1 MSSSSTRVCGPYA
14 QLNESLRFRRRASRA
29 IAIAVAWAS
38 WLTCEHASADTQ
50 ACVTSH
56 ASGQREAKAGRLK
69 LASELFTACGSDS
82 SCPEQLR
89 AECTELLEKT
99 RTATPSIIVSVL
111 DERGEDVST
120 VKVFST
126 DELIADGLDGRALAL
141 DPGKHRLRF
150 LLPSG
155 EVLSSDVLI
164 REGEKNRLIQVRIE
178 PKPPKDQAAKAPPA
192 APPPQA
198 PPPPPASAP
207 VAAWVAT
214 GVAVAGAGVF
224 GTFAFLG
231 SRSKADLDECA
242 PACSRSLEG
251 TRDKLKTSYL
261 IADIG
266 LGAAVVSGA
275 LAVYLFASHA
285 PTERATPTAQ
295 RDWLRWNAGVAAVP
309 SGAAFALSGDF
320 R

>member
-1 MSSSSTRVCGPYA
+1 MPSSSTRVCGPYA

-178 PKPPKDQAAKAPPA
+178 PKPTKDKAAPPA

-198 PPPPPASAP
+198 PTPPPASAP

-275 LAVYLFASHA
+275 LAVYLFASHG
-285 PTERATPTAQ
+285 PTERAKPTAQ

-309 SGAAFALSGDF
+309 NGAAFALSGDF

>member
-1 MSSSSTRVCGPYA
+1 M
-14 QLNESLRFRRRASRA
+14 
-29 IAIAVAWAS
+29 AIAVAWAS

-50 ACVTSH
+50 ACVTSP

-89 AECTELLEKT
+89 AECTELLVKT

-111 DERGEDVST
+111 DERGQDVST

-178 PKPPKDQAAKAPPA
+178 PKPPKDQAAKGP
-192 APPPQA
+192 
-198 PPPPPASAP
+198 
-207 VAAWVAT
+207 
-214 GVAVAGAGVF
+214 
-224 GTFAFLG
+224 
-231 SRSKADLDECA
+231 
-242 PACSRSLEG
+242 
-251 TRDKLKTSYL
+251 
-261 IADIG
+261 
-266 LGAAVVSGA
+266 
-275 LAVYLFASHA
+275 
-285 PTERATPTAQ
+285 
-295 RDWLRWNAGVAAVP
+295 
-309 SGAAFALSGDF
+309 
-320 R
+320 

>member
-1 MSSSSTRVCGPYA
+1 M
-14 QLNESLRFRRRASRA
+14 LA
-29 IAIAVAWAS
+29 IAAACAS
-38 WLTCEHASADTQ
+38 WLTCRPASADTQ

-82 SCPEQLR
+82 ACPEQLR

-99 RTATPSIIVSVL
+99 RAATPSVILSVL
-111 DERGEDVST
+111 DEKGGDVSA

-150 LLPSG
+150 LLPWG
-155 EVLSSDVLI
+155 DVLSSDVLI
-164 REGEKNRLIQVRIE
+164 REGEKNRLIQVKIE
-178 PKPPKDQAAKAPPA
+178 PKAPKDAPAAPAA
-192 APPPQA
+192 APPPA
-198 PPPPPASAP
+198 PVTPPPAPPLASPP
-207 VAAWVAT
+207 VGAWVAT

-231 SRSKADLDECA
+231 SRQKADLDECA
-242 PACSRSLEG
+242 PACPRSLED

-266 LGAAVVSGA
+266 LGAAVVSS
-275 LAVYLFASHA
+275 AVAIYLFASHGSS
-285 PTERATPTAQ
+285 ENAQ
-295 RDWLRWNAGVAAVP
+295 PSAARGWLHWNAGLAAGP
-309 SGAAFALSGDF
+309 RGAGFALSGDF